1 MVTWSIF
8 NIKMLEL
15 YRIDNIKRSAISLKH
30 AWILRERLITT
41 AQKPNQYVSFLKKH
55 CCSLSGSAWWET
67 LLIPVA
73 RNYKRVLSCSL
84 FRSNRAARDYRCESQ
99 ITVLAVL
106 SWVTVLYPQRYWR
119 KKMPWLR
126 YYPYRYRCTQRHCKW
141 SSTCPVT
148 KSVQCQTNSPRTI
161 KSTQYS

>member
-1 MVTWSIF
+1 MTQWESGETEPKQWGFELWSKNYWNATSYSYCIRRLHMVTWSIF

-119 KKMPWLR
+119 KKMP
-126 YYPYRYRCTQRHCKW
+126 
-141 SSTCPVT
+141 
-148 KSVQCQTNSPRTI
+148 
-161 KSTQYS
+161 